1 VSAEAKTKWSTI
13 VAMSAAM
20 LHHAEAGEWLELAEL
35 ENHRRVLINAD
46 MHAPSQDADCAEYA
60 QVLQTLLSL
69 DQQTMALAHAGQTA
83 LVKQLQ
89 VIAQGRS
96 AVQAYAQQSR

>member
-1 VSAEAKTKWSTI
+1 MPQWSVI

-20 LHHAEAGEWLELAEL
+20 LRHAEAGEWFELAEL
-35 ENHRRVLINAD
+35 ENRRRVLINAD
-46 MHAPSQDADCAEYA
+46 MQAPPQDADCTEYA
-60 QVLQTLLSL
+60 HVLQSILSL
-69 DQQTMALAHAGQTA
+69 DQQTIALAHAGQTA

>member
-1 VSAEAKTKWSTI
+1 
-13 VAMSAAM
+13 M
-20 LHHAEAGEWLELAEL
+20 LCHAEAGEWLELAEL
-35 ENHRRVLINAD
+35 ENHRRALINAD
-46 MHAPSQDADCAEYA
+46 MQAPPQDADCAEYA
-60 QVLQTLLSL
+60 QVLQSILSL
-69 DQQTMALAHAGQTA
+69 DQKTIALAHAGQTA